1 MKHSNSS
8 QRMDRQLSAILAT
21 TAAAFAIGAAVPA
34 YAATE
39 PAQPMGQAT
48 LPMEQHYAGIAF
60 VTGGVGEGQTKAF
73 EQNLHKY
80 PLAIELLE
88 KQKTA
93 KRDEFTANANVSI
106 ADHTGRQVF
115 KAQATGPFMLV
126 QLEPGKYSVTA
137 TLGKD
142 TIHRKDVMVE
152 KGKTTRET
160 IVFPPGTN

>member
-48 LPMEQHYAGIAF
+48 LPMEQHYAGIAY
-60 VTGGVGEGQTKAF
+60 VTGGVGENQAKAF

-93 KRDEFTANANVSI
+93 KHDEFTAKANVSI
-106 ADHTGRQVF
+106 ADHTGKQVF

-126 QLEPGKYSVTA
+126 QLDPGKYSVTA
-137 TLGKD
+137 TLGRD
-142 TIHRKDVMVE
+142 TIHRKDVMIE
-152 KGKTTRET
+152 KGRTARET
-160 IVFPPGTN
+160 IVFPAGTN